1 MRKAALALLLAT
13 AGPALGS
20 EPADFF
26 ETRVRPLLAKNCYAC
41 HTDAK
46 MGGLQLD
53 TREHAL
59 KGGKTGPVI
68 VPGDPSKSRLVL
80 ALSYTDAK
88 LKMPPGGKL
97 PDGDI
102 EALNTWI
109 KDGAVWPTGGKVLP
123 TQYIITKE
131 QRGFWAFQPIASPQP
146 PAPRNSKWAHTDI
159 DRFILARLEARNL
172 KPAPPADR
180 RTLIRRAYFDLI
192 GIPPTL
198 DQVNSFVAD
207 RSPEAFA
214 KVVDHLLASPQYG
227 ERWGRYWLDIAR
239 YSDDK
244 LNPTQEEPYP
254 NAFRYRDWVIQ
265 AFNDDMPYDQ
275 FVMAQI
281 AGDKMPNPEKYQAGL
296 GFYALSPEF
305 QDDRVDATSRGFL
318 ALTVACATCHDHK
331 YDPIPTKDYYSIL
344 GVFNNTHLDET
355 PVAPAETVEAWRA
368 QKKKVDAK
376 EKELKEFIDAQSQQ
390 LAEILATQTVDY
402 MLAVSGDLPASS
414 DAGTKLD
421 APTLARW
428 KNYLTNR
435 KIDHPYLDDWH
446 AAKTGADRRREAEKF
461 QELLIATNAE
471 KKGVDDR
478 NHIKLGLDPSRGDL
492 SQANLDSLPRDKFVL
507 WREIF
512 GETGAGG
519 VLAYKEKDLARYL
532 SGPWKTHLEAL
543 SREAADMKKDL
554 PPQYPYLQ
562 VIKDNDKPKE
572 QHVWLRGSRDSQ
584 GDPAPP
590 RFLSILSPAEPQ
602 TFDKG
607 KERLE
612 LAQAIASP
620 ANPLTARVIVNRIW
634 QHHFGNGIVRS
645 ASNFGQLGD
654 RPSHPELLDYLAT
667 RFIHEGWSIKK
678 LHREIMLSSVYAE
691 STQSSPAIDTADPE
705 NRLLSHATRRRL
717 DAETIRDQ
725 ILFTSGNIDLT
736 PGGKP
741 AQLDLDNHRRTVYGF
756 ISRRK
761 LNPYL
766 SLFDYPVPNA
776 TSEARNQT
784 NVPVQR
790 LFFMNSPFVLAES
803 QILAKSL
810 TKEATTVDSLY
821 ERLFQRPPTLQ
832 EKKLAQQFLEQ
843 TNNNWSQYAQ
853 VLMSSNEFLF
863 VN

>member
-1 MRKAALALLLAT
+1 MLVVT
-13 AGPALGS
+13 AGPALCS

-26 ETRVRPLLAKNCYAC
+26 ETRVRPVLVKHCYAC

-59 KGGKTGPVI
+59 KGGKSGPVI
-68 VPGDPSKSRLVL
+68 IPGDPSNSRLAL
-80 ALSYTDAK
+80 AISYTDSK
-88 LKMPPGGKL
+88 LKMPPSGKL
-97 PDGDI
+97 ADADV
-102 EALNTWI
+102 EALTTWI
-109 KDGAVWPTGGKVLP
+109 KDGAVWPAGGNVLP
-123 TQYIITKE
+123 PHYTITNA
-131 QRGFWAFQPIASPQP
+131 QRGFWAFEPVSDPQP
-146 PAPRNSKWAHTDI
+146 PAVRNAKWAATDI

-192 GIPPTL
+192 GLPPTV
-198 DQVNSFVAD
+198 DEVNAFIAD
-207 RSPEAFA
+207 RSPDAFA

-265 AFNDDMPYDQ
+265 AFNSDMPYDQ

-281 AGDKMPNPEKYQAGL
+281 AGDKMANPEKYQAGL

-305 QDDRVDATSRGFL
+305 QDDRVDATTRGFL

-331 YDPIPTKDYYSIL
+331 YDPIPTSDYYSIL
-344 GVFNNTHLDET
+344 GIFNNTRLDET
-355 PVAPAETVEAWRA
+355 PVAPQETVDAWRA
-368 QKKKVDAK
+368 EKKKVDDK
-376 EKELKEFIDAQSQQ
+376 DKELKAFVDSQGQQ
-390 LAEILATQTVDY
+390 LAAILATQTAGY
-402 MLAVSGDLPASS
+402 LLAVSGDLPADQVS
-414 DAGTKLD
+414 KLD
-421 APTLARW
+421 PPTLARW
-428 KNYLTNR
+428 KAYLANR
-435 KIDHPYLDDWH
+435 KTDHPYLDGWH

-461 QELLIATNAE
+461 QELLIAVNAE

-478 NHIKLGLDPSRGDL
+478 NRIKLGLDPSRRDL

-512 GETGAGG
+512 GEERTGG
-519 VLAYKEKDLARYL
+519 VLIYKDKDLPRYL
-532 SGPWKTHLEAL
+532 SGPFESYLETLTAQADAL
-543 SREAADMKKDL
+543 KKAL
-554 PPQYPYLQ
+554 PPQYPFLQ
-562 VIKDNDKPKE
+562 VIKDNPVPKE
-572 QHVWLRGSRDSQ
+572 QHVWIRGNRDSQ
-584 GDPAPP
+584 GEPAPP
-590 RFLSILSPAEPQ
+590 HFLSILSPADPKL
-602 TFDKG
+602 FDKG
-607 KERLE
+607 EERLE
-612 LAQAIASP
+612 LAQAIANPS
-620 ANPLTARVIVNRIW
+620 NPLTARVIVNRIW
-634 QHHFGNGIVRS
+634 QHHFGNGIVRT

-654 RPSHPELLDYLAT
+654 RPSHPELLDYLAN
-667 RFIHEGWSIKK
+667 RFVREGWSIKK

-691 STQSSPAIDTADPE
+691 SAQVVPAAEAADPE
-705 NRLLSHATRRRL
+705 NRLLSHAGRRRL
-717 DAETIRDQ
+717 DAEAIRDE
-725 ILFTSGNIDLT
+725 ILFVSGNLDPT
-736 PGGKP
+736 AGGKP

-790 LFFMNSPFVLAES
+790 LFFMNSPFVLEES
-803 QILAKSL
+803 KVLAKQ
-810 TKEATTVDSLY
+810 ATTVDSLY
-821 ERLFQRPPTLQ
+821 ERLFQRPPTPQ
-832 EKKLAQQFLEQ
+832 EKKLAEQFL
-843 TNNNWSQYAQ
+843 NHSDRSQYTQ
-853 VLMSSNEFLF
+853 VLMSTNEFLF
-863 VN
+863 IN

>member
-1 MRKAALALLLAT
+1 MRKAALAILVAT
-13 AGPALGS
+13 AAPALCS

-26 ETRVRPLLAKNCYAC
+26 ETRVRPVLAKNCYAC

-59 KGGKTGPVI
+59 KGGKSGPVI
-68 VPGDPSKSRLVL
+68 VPGDPGKSRLML

-88 LKMPPGGKL
+88 LKMPPSGKL
-97 PDGDI
+97 PDGDV
-102 EALNTWI
+102 EALASWI
-109 KDGAVWPTGGKVLP
+109 KDGAVWPAGGKILP
-123 TQYIITKE
+123 TQYTITKE
-131 QRGFWAFQPIASPQP
+131 QRAFWAFQPVANPQP
-146 PAPRNSKWAHTDI
+146 PATKNAKWARNDI
-159 DRFILARLEARNL
+159 DRFILARLEAKNL
-172 KPAPPADR
+172 KPAAAADR

-192 GIPPTL
+192 GLPPTMEE
-198 DQVNSFVAD
+198 VNAFVAD

-214 KVVDHLLASPQYG
+214 KVVDHLLASRQYG
-227 ERWGRYWLDIAR
+227 ERWGRFWLDVAR

-254 NAFRYRDWVIQ
+254 NAFRYRDWVIE
-265 AFNDDMPYDQ
+265 AFNEDMPYDQ

-281 AGDKMPNPEKYQAGL
+281 AGDKMATPEKYQAGL

-305 QDDRVDATSRGFL
+305 QDDRVDATTRGFL

-355 PVAPAETVEAWRA
+355 PVAAKETVDAWRA
-368 QKKKVDAK
+368 EKKKLDAK
-376 EKELKEFIDAQSQQ
+376 EKELKEFIESQTQQ
-390 LAEILATQTVDY
+390 LAEILATETADY
-402 MLAVSGDLPASS
+402 MLAVSGDLSAEAS
-414 DAGTKLD
+414 AKLD
-421 APTLARW
+421 PPTLARW

-435 KIDHPYLDDWH
+435 KIDHPYLDGWH
-446 AAKTGADRRREAEKF
+446 AAKTGTDRRREAEKF
-461 QELLIATNAE
+461 QELLIATNVE

-478 NHIKLGLDPSRGDL
+478 NHIKLGLDPTRSDL
-492 SQANLDSLPRDKFVL
+492 SQANLDSLARDKFVL
-507 WREIF
+507 WREMF
-512 GETGAGG
+512 SDTGAGG
-519 VLAYKEKDLARYL
+519 VLAYKEKDLPRYL

-543 SREAADMKKDL
+543 TREAEALRKAL
-554 PPQYPYLQ
+554 PPQYPFLQ
-562 VIKDNDKPKE
+562 VIKDSDKQKE
-572 QHVWLRGSRDSQ
+572 QHVLIRGNRDSQ
-584 GDPAPP
+584 GELAPP
-590 RFLSILSPAEPQ
+590 HFLSILSPAEPAV
-602 TFDKG
+602 FDKG

-612 LAQAIASP
+612 LAQAIANR

-634 QHHFGNGIVRS
+634 QHHFGSGLVRS

-654 RPSHPELLDYLAT
+654 RPSHPELLDYLAA
-667 RFIHEGWSIKK
+667 RFVEQGWSIKK
-678 LHREIMLSSVYAE
+678 LHREIMLSAVYGE
-691 STQSSPAIDTADPE
+691 STQSSPAVDAADPE
-705 NRLLSHATRRRL
+705 NRLLSHFTRRRL
-717 DAETIRDQ
+717 DAEAIRDQ
-725 ILFTSGNIDLT
+725 ILFASGDIDLT
-736 PGGKP
+736 AGGKP

-803 QILAKSL
+803 KALVREAKDV
-810 TKEATTVDSLY
+810 ESLY
-821 ERLFQRPPTLQ
+821 ERLFQRPPTVQ
-832 EKKLAQQFLEQ
+832 EKRLARQFLEQ
-843 TNNNWSQYAQ
+843 SNSNWSQYAQ
-853 VLMSSNEFLF
+853 VLMSSNEFLL

>member
-1 MRKAALALLLAT
+1 MRKAALAILLAT
-13 AGPALGS
+13 AGTALCS

-26 ETRVRPLLAKNCYAC
+26 ETRVRPILAKNCYAC

-59 KGGKTGPVI
+59 KGGKSGAVI
-68 VPGDPSKSRLVL
+68 VPGDPAKSRLAL
-80 ALSYTDAK
+80 AVSYNDAK
-88 LKMPPGGKL
+88 LKMPPSGKL
-97 PDGDI
+97 PDADV
-102 EALNTWI
+102 EALSTWI
-109 KDGAVWPTGGKVLP
+109 KDGAVWPDTSKVLP

-131 QRGFWAFQPIASPQP
+131 QRAYWAYQPVANPQP
-146 PAPRNSKWAHTDI
+146 PTPRTAKWAQSEI
-159 DRFILARLEARNL
+159 DRFILAKLEAKNL
-172 KPAPPADR
+172 KPAPAADR

-192 GIPPTL
+192 GLPPSIEE
-198 DQVNSFVAD
+198 VNAFVAD
-207 RSPEAFA
+207 RSPDAFA
-214 KVVDHLLASPQYG
+214 KIVDHLLSSPQYG

-244 LNPTQEEPYP
+244 LNPTQDEPYP

-265 AFNDDMPYDQ
+265 AFNDDMPYDK

-281 AGDKMPNPEKYQAGL
+281 AGDKMADPEKYQAGL

-305 QDDRVDATSRGFL
+305 QDDRVDATTRGFL
-318 ALTVACATCHDHK
+318 ALTAACATCHDHK
-331 YDPIPTKDYYSIL
+331 YDPIPTKDYYSIF
-344 GVFNNTHLDET
+344 GIFNNTRLDEA
-355 PVAPAETVEAWRA
+355 PVAPKDTVDAWRA

-376 EKELKEFIDAQSQQ
+376 EKELKDFIESQGQQ
-390 LAEILATQTVDY
+390 LAEILAADTVDY
-402 MLAVSGDLPASS
+402 MLAVSGDIQPSS
-414 DAGTKLD
+414 EAYEKLD
-421 APTLARW
+421 QPTLTRW
-428 KNYLTNR
+428 KTYLTNR
-435 KIDHPYLDDWH
+435 KIDHPFLDGWH

-471 KKGVDDR
+471 KKAVDDR
-478 NHIKLGLDPSRGDL
+478 NHVKLGNDPSRRDL

-512 GETGAGG
+512 SEDRTGGIL
-519 VLAYKEKDLARYL
+519 VYKEKDLPRYL
-532 SGPWKTHLEAL
+532 SGPWKTHFETLTRESEA
-543 SREAADMKKDL
+543 MKKAL
-554 PPQYPYLQ
+554 PPQYPFLQ
-562 VIKDNDKPKE
+562 VIKDSERQRE
-572 QHVWLRGSRDSQ
+572 QHVWLRGNRDSE
-584 GDPAPP
+584 GELAPP
-590 RFLSILSPAEPQ
+590 RFLAILSPAEPKV
-602 TFDKG
+602 FDKG

-620 ANPLTARVIVNRIW
+620 ENPLTARVIVNRVW
-634 QHHFGNGIVRS
+634 QHHFGAGIVRS

-654 RPSHPELLDYLAT
+654 RPSHPELLDYLAS
-667 RFIHEGWSIKK
+667 RFVKEGWSIKK
-678 LHREIMLSSVYAE
+678 LHREIMLTSVYAE
-691 STQSSPAIDTADPE
+691 SAQASPAVETADPE
-705 NRLLSHATRRRL
+705 NRLLSHASRRRL
-717 DAETIRDQ
+717 DAESIRDE
-725 ILFTSGNIDLT
+725 ILFASGNIDLT
-736 PGGKP
+736 AGGKP
-741 AQLDLDNHRRTVYGF
+741 AQLDVDNHRRTVYGF

-776 TSEARNQT
+776 TNEARNQT

-803 QILAKSL
+803 KTL
-810 TKEATTVDSLY
+810 TKEATTIESLY
-821 ERLFQRPPTLQ
+821 ERLFQRPPTPQ

-843 TNNNWSQYAQ
+843 SGNNWPQYAQ

>member
-1 MRKAALALLLAT
+1 MRKAALAILLAT
-13 AGPALGS
+13 AGPALCS

-26 ETRVRPLLAKNCYAC
+26 ETRVRPVLAKNCYAC

-59 KGGKTGPVI
+59 KGGKSGPVI
-68 VPGDPSKSRLVL
+68 VPGDPAKSRLAL

-88 LKMPPGGKL
+88 LKMPPSGKL
-97 PDGDI
+97 PDADV
-102 EALNTWI
+102 EALTSWI
-109 KDGAVWPTGGKVLP
+109 KDGAVWPAGGKMLP
-123 TQYIITKE
+123 TQYTITKE
-131 QRGFWAFQPIASPQP
+131 QRAFWAFQPIANP
-146 PAPRNSKWAHTDI
+146 PVPTPKNAKWARTDI
-159 DRFILARLEARNL
+159 DRFILARLESKNL

-192 GIPPTL
+192 GLPPTL
-198 DQVNSFVAD
+198 AEVNAFLAD

-227 ERWGRYWLDIAR
+227 ERWGRYWLDVAR

-265 AFNDDMPYDQ
+265 AFNNDMPYDQ

-281 AGDKMPNPEKYQAGL
+281 AGDKMPEPEKYQAGL

-305 QDDRVDATSRGFL
+305 QDDRVDATTRGFL

-331 YDPIPTKDYYSIL
+331 FDPIPTKDYYSIL
-344 GVFNNTHLDET
+344 GVFANTKLDET
-355 PVAPAETVEAWRA
+355 PIAPKETVDSWRA
-368 QKKKVDAK
+368 EKKKLDAK
-376 EKELKEFIDAQSQQ
+376 EKELKEFIEAQSQQ
-390 LAEILATQTVDY
+390 LAEIFATETVNY
-402 MLAVSGDLPASS
+402 MLAVSGDIPPSS
-414 DAGTKLD
+414 EAAAKLD
-421 APTLARW
+421 APTLDRW
-428 KNYLTNR
+428 KKYLTNR
-435 KIDHPYLDDWH
+435 KIEHPYLDGWH
-446 AAKTGADRRREAEKF
+446 AAKTGADRRHEAEKLE
-461 QELLIATNAE
+461 ELLITTIAE
-471 KKGVDDR
+471 KKAVDDK

-507 WREIF
+507 WRDMF
-512 GETGAGG
+512 SQDKTGG
-519 VLAYKEKDLARYL
+519 VLIYKEKELSRYL
-532 SGPWKTHLEAL
+532 SGPWRAHLEAL
-543 SREAADMKKDL
+543 RKEADAMKKAL
-554 PPQYPYLQ
+554 PPQYPFLQ
-562 VIKDNDKPKE
+562 VIKESDKQRE
-572 QHVWLRGSRDSQ
+572 QHVWIRGNRDSQ
-584 GDPAPP
+584 GELAPP
-590 RFLSILSPAEPQ
+590 RFLSILSPSEPK

-620 ANPLTARVIVNRIW
+620 TNPLTARVIVNRIW
-634 QHHFGNGIVRS
+634 QHHFGNGIVRT
-645 ASNFGQLGD
+645 ASNFGQLGE
-654 RPSHPELLDYLAT
+654 RPSHPELLDALAT
-667 RFIHEGWSIKK
+667 LFIHDGWSIKK

-691 STQSSPAIDTADPE
+691 STQSSPAADAADPE

-717 DAETIRDQ
+717 DAEAIRDE
-725 ILFTSGNIDLT
+725 ILFVSGNLDLT
-736 PGGKP
+736 AGDKP

-803 QILAKSL
+803 KTL
-810 TKEATTVDSLY
+810 TKQTVTIESLY
-821 ERLFQRPPTLQ
+821 ERIFQRPPTPQ
-832 EKKLAQQFLEQ
+832 EKRLAQQFLEQ
-843 TNNNWSQYAQ
+843 SSNNWPQYAQ

>member
-1 MRKAALALLLAT
+1 MRNAALALLLAT
-13 AGPALGS
+13 AGSALAS

-26 ETRVRPLLAKNCYAC
+26 ETRVRPVLAKNCYAC
-41 HTDAK
+41 HTDAR

-53 TREHAL
+53 TLEHAL
-59 KGGKTGPVI
+59 KGGKSGVVL
-68 VPGDPSKSRLVL
+68 VPGDPAKSRLAL
-80 ALSYTDAK
+80 AISYTDPK
-88 LKMPPGGKL
+88 LKMPPSGKL
-97 PDGDI
+97 PDADV
-102 EALNTWI
+102 EALTTWI
-109 KDGAVWPTGGKVLP
+109 KDGAVWPAGAKLLP
-123 TQYIITKE
+123 SQYTITKE
-131 QRGFWAFQPIASPQP
+131 QRAFWAFRPVAAPQP
-146 PAPRNSKWAHTDI
+146 PSIKTPKWAQTEI
-159 DRFILARLEARNL
+159 DRFILAKLEAKNI
-172 KPAPPADR
+172 KPSPPTDR

-192 GIPPTL
+192 GLPPTV
-198 DQVNSFVAD
+198 DEVNAFIAD
-207 RSPEAFA
+207 RSPDAFA
-214 KVVDHLLASPQYG
+214 KVVDRLLASPRYG

-265 AFNDDMPYDQ
+265 AFNDDMPYNQ

-281 AGDKMPNPEKYQAGL
+281 AGDKMANPEKYQAGL

-331 YDPIPTKDYYSIL
+331 YDPIPAKDYYSML

-355 PVAPAETVEAWRA
+355 PIAPKDVVAAWKA

-376 EKELKEFIDAQSQQ
+376 DKELKEFVDSESHQ

-402 MLAVSGDLPASS
+402 MLAVSGDS
-414 DAGTKLD
+414 DGSKLD
-421 APTLARW
+421 QPTLARW
-428 KNYLTNR
+428 KAYLTSR
-435 KIDHPYLDDWH
+435 KTDHPYLDGWH

-461 QELLIATNAE
+461 QELLLATNAE
-471 KKGVDDR
+471 KKKIDDT
-478 NHIKLGLDPSRGDL
+478 NHIRLGLDPSRGDL

-507 WREIF
+507 YREIF
-512 GETGAGG
+512 GEERGGG
-519 VLAYKEKDLARYL
+519 VLSYKEKDLPRYL
-532 SGPWKTHLEAL
+532 SGPWKTHLETLRSEADAL
-543 SREAADMKKDL
+543 KKAL
-554 PPQYPYLQ
+554 PPQYAYLQ
-562 VIKDNDKPKE
+562 VVKDNDKPKE
-572 QHVWLRGSRDSQ
+572 QHVWLRGNRDSP
-584 GDPAPP
+584 GEPAPP
-590 RFLSILSPAEPQ
+590 HFLSILSPAELKP
-602 TFDKG
+602 FDKG

-612 LAQAIASP
+612 LAEAIASP
-620 ANPLTARVIVNRIW
+620 SNPLTARVIVNRIW
-634 QHHFGNGIVRS
+634 QHHFGSGIVRS

-667 RFIHEGWSIKK
+667 RFVKEGWSIKK
-678 LHREIMLSSVYAE
+678 LHREIMLSQVYAE
-691 STQSSPAIDTADPE
+691 GTQSSPAAEAADPE
-705 NRLLSHATRRRL
+705 NRLLSHASRRRL
-717 DAETIRDQ
+717 DAEIIRDE
-725 ILFTSGNIDLT
+725 ILFTSGDIDLT
-736 PGGKP
+736 SGGKP

-803 QILAKSL
+803 KTIVKQAP
-810 TKEATTVDSLY
+810 TVDALY
-821 ERLFQRPPTLQ
+821 QRLFQRAPTPQ
-832 EKKLAQQFLEQ
+832 EKQLAQQFLEQ
-843 TNNNWSQYAQ
+843 SNNNWPQYAQ

>member
-1 MRKAALALLLAT
+1 MRKAALALLVAT
-13 AGPALGS
+13 AGPALCS

-26 ETRVRPLLAKNCYAC
+26 ETRVRPILAKNCYAC

-59 KGGKTGPVI
+59 KGGKSGPVI
-68 VPGDPSKSRLVL
+68 VPGDPSKSRLSL

-88 LKMPPGGKL
+88 LKMPPSGKL
-97 PDGDI
+97 PDADVD
-102 EALNTWI
+102 ALTIWI
-109 KDGAVWPTGGKVLP
+109 KEGAVWPATGKVLP
-123 TQYIITKE
+123 PQYTITKE
-131 QRGFWAFQPIASPQP
+131 QRAFWAFQPIANPQP
-146 PAPRNSKWAHTDI
+146 PANKNPKWARTDI
-159 DRFILARLEARNL
+159 DRFILARLEAKNL
-172 KPAPPADR
+172 KPAAPADR
-180 RTLIRRAYFDLI
+180 RTLIRRAYFDLA
-192 GIPPTL
+192 GLPPSV
-198 DQVNSFVAD
+198 DEVNAFVAD
-207 RSPEAFA
+207 RSPDAFA
-214 KVVDHLLASPQYG
+214 RVVDHLLASPQYG

-244 LNPTQEEPYP
+244 LNPTAEEPYP

-281 AGDKMPNPEKYQAGL
+281 AGDHMPDPEKYQAGL

-305 QDDRVDATSRGFL
+305 QDDRVDATTRGFL

-355 PVAPAETVEAWRA
+355 PVAAKEIVDAWRA
-368 QKKKVDAK
+368 EKKKADAK
-376 EKELKEFIDAQSQQ
+376 EKELKEFVESQGQQ
-390 LAEILATQTVDY
+390 LAEILATQTADY
-402 MLAVSGDLPASS
+402 MLAVSGDLPSS
-414 DAGTKLD
+414 GERTAKLD
-421 APTLARW
+421 PPTLARW
-428 KNYLTNR
+428 KTYLANR
-435 KIDHPYLDDWH
+435 KPDHPFLAGWH
-446 AAKTGADRRREAEKF
+446 AAKTGTDRRREAAKF
-461 QELLIATNAE
+461 QELLISTFAE
-471 KKGVDDR
+471 KKAVDDR
-478 NHIKLGLDPSRGDL
+478 NHIKLGLDPSRRDL
-492 SQANLDSLPRDKFVL
+492 SQADLDSLPRDKFVL

-512 GETGAGG
+512 SEERTGG
-519 VLAYKEKDLARYL
+519 VLVYKDKDLARYL
-532 SGPWKTHLEAL
+532 SGQWKRHLEAL
-543 SREAADMKKDL
+543 GSEAEAMKKAL

-562 VIKDNDKPKE
+562 VIKDNDKPND
-572 QHVWLRGSRDSQ
+572 QHVWLRGNKDSP
-584 GDPAPP
+584 GEPAPP
-590 RFLSILSPAEPQ
+590 RFLSILSTSEPK

-612 LAQAIASP
+612 LAQAIANPS
-620 ANPLTARVIVNRIW
+620 NPLTARVIVNRIW
-634 QHHFGNGIVRS
+634 QHHFGYGIVRS

-654 RPSHPELLDYLAT
+654 RPSHPELLDFLAT
-667 RFIHEGWSIKK
+667 RFVQEGWSIKK
-678 LHREIMLSSVYAE
+678 LHREIMLSSVYSE
-691 STQSSPAIDTADPE
+691 STQSSPAADAADPE
-705 NRLLSHATRRRL
+705 NRLLAHATRRRL
-717 DAETIRDQ
+717 DAEAIRDE
-725 ILFTSGNIDLT
+725 ILFVSGDIDLKS
-736 PGGKP
+736 GGTP

-790 LFFMNSPFVLAES
+790 LFFMNSPFVLEES
-803 QILAKSL
+803 KTLA
-810 TKEATTVDSLY
+810 KEATTIDSLY
-821 ERLFQRPPTLQ
+821 ERLFQRPPTPQ
-832 EKKLAQQFLEQ
+832 EKRLAQQFLEQ
-843 TNNNWSQYAQ
+843 SSNNWSQYAQ

>member
-1 MRKAALALLLAT
+1 MRKAALAILLAT
-13 AGPALGS
+13 AGPALCS

-26 ETRVRPLLAKNCYAC
+26 ETRVRPVLAKNCYAC
-41 HTDAK
+41 HTEAK

-59 KGGKTGPVI
+59 KGGKSGPVI
-68 VPGDPSKSRLVL
+68 VPGDTSKSRLAL
-80 ALSYTDAK
+80 AVSYTDAK
-88 LKMPPGGKL
+88 LKMPPSGKL
-97 PDGDI
+97 PDADV
-102 EALNTWI
+102 EALTTWI
-109 KDGAVWPTGGKVLP
+109 RDGAVWPAGGKMLP
-123 TQYIITKE
+123 SQYTITKE
-131 QRGFWAFQPIASPQP
+131 QRDFWAFQPIANPQP
-146 PAPRNSKWAHTDI
+146 PAVKNAKWAHSDI
-159 DRFILARLEARNL
+159 DRFIQAKLDSKNL
-172 KPAPPADR
+172 KPAVPADR
-180 RTLIRRAYFDLI
+180 RTLIRRAYFDLV
-192 GIPPTL
+192 GLPPTL
-198 DQVNSFVAD
+198 DEVNAFVAD
-207 RSPEAFA
+207 RAPDAFA

-305 QDDRVDATSRGFL
+305 QDDRVDATTRGFL

-331 YDPIPTKDYYSIL
+331 FDPIPTKDYYSIL
-344 GVFNNTHLDET
+344 GIFNNTRLDET
-355 PVAPAETVEAWRA
+355 PVAPQETVDAWRG
-368 QKKKVDAK
+368 QKKKLDAK
-376 EKELKEFIDAQSQQ
+376 EKELKDFVESQGQQ

-402 MLAVSGDLPASS
+402 MLAISGDSS
-414 DAGTKLD
+414 SEKLD
-421 APTLARW
+421 PPTLARW
-428 KNYLTNR
+428 KNYLGNR
-435 KIDHPYLDDWH
+435 KPDHPYLDGWH

-461 QELLIATNAE
+461 QELLFASNAE
-471 KKGVDDR
+471 KKAVDDR
-478 NHIKLGLDPSRGDL
+478 NHIKLGNDPNRGEL
-492 SQANLDSLPRDKFVL
+492 SQANLDSLARDKIVL
-507 WREIF
+507 WRQVF
-512 GETGAGG
+512 GEERLGG
-519 VLAYKEKDLARYL
+519 VLIYKEKDLPRYL
-532 SGPWKTHLEAL
+532 SGPWKSHLEAL
-543 SREAADMKKDL
+543 STEADAMKKAL

-562 VIKDNDKPKE
+562 VIKDIEAPKE
-572 QHVWLRGSRDSQ
+572 AHVWLRGNRDSP
-584 GDPAPP
+584 GE
-590 RFLSILSPAEPQ
+590 LSPPHFLTILAPAQ
-602 TFDKG
+602 PKAFDKG

-612 LAQAIASP
+612 LAQSIADPS
-620 ANPLTARVIVNRIW
+620 NPLTARVIVNRIW
-634 QHHFGNGIVRS
+634 QHHFGAGIVRS

-667 RFIHEGWSIKK
+667 RFMREGWSIKK

-691 STQSSPAIDTADPE
+691 STQTSPAAETADPE
-705 NRLLSHATRRRL
+705 NRLLSHASRRRL
-717 DAETIRDQ
+717 DAEAIRDE
-725 ILFTSGNIDLT
+725 ILLVSGNIDLT
-736 PGGKP
+736 AGDKP

-803 QILAKSL
+803 KAL
-810 TKEATTVDSLY
+810 TKDATTIESLY
-821 ERLFQRPPTLQ
+821 ERLFQRPPTPQ

-843 TNNNWSQYAQ
+843 SINNWSQYAQ